1 MCARTAGRQRC
12 KGRGR
17 GQDRGVSWC
26 EAMTAW
32 LVHGQQIGSSS
43 MFWQRQQPG
52 RPSLASNSPS
62 AAARRPM
69 QCQQHKCN
77 TSKGKCNT
85 PPAAPGWISCISA
98 ASSWSKLTDA
108 RAADKGMQ
116 VAAYAYNEENKCERH
131 SVPAG
136 RLHSCRLCPMFNVPC
151 AGGWL
156 RPASQQILSQPR
168 EFRSISMLTRLNVEG
183 HARP

>member
-1 MCARTAGRQRC
+1 MRARAAGRQRC
-12 KGRGR
+12 EGRGR
-17 GQDRGVSWC
+17 GQARGVSWC

-32 LVHGQQIGSSS
+32 LVHGQQAGSSS

-52 RPSLASNSPS
+52 CPSLACNWPT

-69 QCQQHKCN
+69 HRRQHKCN

-108 RAADKGMQ
+108 RAAGTMGCRGRLMMMRENTKGTRQ
-116 VAAYAYNEENKCERH
+116 VRMH

-136 RLHSCRLCPMFNVPC
+136 WLLPPAFV
-151 AGGWL
+151 AGHL
-156 RPASQQILSQPR
+156 RQASTYGPA
-168 EFRSISMLTRLNVEG
+168 EHTW
-183 HARP
+183 